1 MIFPYQFRVTTSVFV
16 LLSALDSIICTE
28 FHALYAWTV
37 TYANCC
43 LLMVFLGCFL
53 FFFFPFCNFNE
64 AATKFVL
71 YIYHH
76 CKYAYR
82 INSEKWIAGLKGM
95 YTFTQSCL
103 ILCDPVNCSSPGS
116 CVRGILQ
123 AKILEWVVMPSSRGS
138 SQPRSRTW
146 VSRIAGICTQ

>member
-1 MIFPYQFRVTTSVFV
+1 MNVFI

-28 FHALYAWTV
+28 FHALYAGTV

-64 AATKFVL
+64 AATNNFVL
-71 YIYHH
+71 HIYHH
-76 CKYAYR
+76 CKYTYR

-95 YTFTQSCL
+95 YKFTQSCL
-103 ILCDPVNCSSPGS
+103 ILCFCHIYQSMT
-116 CVRGILQ
+116 Q
-123 AKILEWVVMPSSRGS
+123 SRFKGQENRLS
-138 SQPRSRTW
+138 LFMEGAEKSHF
-146 VSRIAGICTQ
+146 